1 MEALTSPTTQCPS
14 EQWCCRNGPPR
25 NVHGNRVVEAASRGT
40 SRADFGQRA
49 RARARTCCAH
59 ANRECDGTSLGVDA
73 SKIGG
78 EHRVSEIEPL
88 GMTHVRCRESRE
100 THHRSMLGPTILP
113 SHTHMCRYC
122 FLHGQ
127 CFRLETPWT
136 FD

>member
-1 MEALTSPTTQCPS
+1 MAHLEMSTAIELLKLPAGERRELISVKGLGLGL
-14 EQWCCRNGPPR
+14 ELV
-25 NVHGNRVVEAASRGT
+25 VHT
-40 SRADFGQRA
+40 
-49 RARARTCCAH
+49 
-59 ANRECDGTSLGVDA
+59 NRECDGTSLEVDA
-73 SKIGG
+73 SKIGD

-88 GMTHVRCRESRE
+88 GMIHVRCREFRE

-127 CFRLETPWT
+127 SFRLETPWT